1 LEFYNWL
8 MGGDG
13 VISKADK
20 QGYTLVDL
28 IIVLAVLSIMAATVE
43 WGVLDVESMVT
54 FTIWC

>member
-1 LEFYNWL
+1 

>member
-1 LEFYNWL
+1 
-8 MGGDG
+8 M
-13 VISKADK
+13 ISRTDR
-20 QGYTLVDL
+20 QGYTLVEL